1 MSRSHNPGRNCF
13 LPVWADPRSLATTR
27 GVSVDVL
34 STRYLDVSVP
44 WVRFSAPM
52 NSVRDDRVLARPGFP
67 IRRSTDQS
75 SLSSSPWLIAARY
88 VLHRLLPPRHSP
100 HALTSLTKN
109 RLPKRPRAPRIN
121 WFEHDSAHT
130 QRRLEHGTFERFSFQ
145 RSNRLPEAAGWI
157 LSRPRARRRRSG
169 GADRDRTDDLRLAKP
184 ALSQLSYSP

>member
-1 MSRSHNPGRNCF
+1 MVPADSHRIARVPWYLGYSFESECFCLRGYHPLWPDFPVRSTNTLGPTLRSHNPDRNCF

-27 GVSVDVL
+27 GVSVDVS

-100 HALTSLTKN
+100 HALISLTKTVF
-109 RLPKRPRAPRIN
+109 RQ
-121 WFEHDSAHT
+121 S
-130 QRRLEHGTFERFSFQ
+130 
-145 RSNRLPEAAGWI
+145 
-157 LSRPRARRRRSG
+157 LSRG
-169 GADRDRTDDLRLAKP
+169 LRENRFA
-184 ALSQLSYSP
+184 